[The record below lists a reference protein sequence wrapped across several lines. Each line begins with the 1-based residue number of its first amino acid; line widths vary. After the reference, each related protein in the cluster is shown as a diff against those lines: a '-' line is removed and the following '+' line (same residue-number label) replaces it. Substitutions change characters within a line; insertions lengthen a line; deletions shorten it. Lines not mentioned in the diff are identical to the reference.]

1 MRRLF
6 VVALIVASGSAIESA
21 IGSAWANECVDRVKI
36 HGLLTRA
43 YTQCPLTFYAKGFAS
58 MAELC
63 QTSLGDA
70 KYKSLLS
77 EGAQAFDA
85 RAKEQG
91 KDVFC
96 TKLTKDFAY
105 TIRR

>member
-1 MRRLF
+1 MRRW
-6 VVALIVASGSAIESA
+6 VIVAAVAGWSFGAQAEDCA
-21 IGSAWANECVDRVKI
+21 DRVKI

-43 YTQCPLTFYAKGFAS
+43 YAQCPFSYYAKSFAA

-63 QTSLGDA
+63 RDKLGDT
-70 KYKSLLS
+70 KFKSLLS

-91 KDVFC
+91 KDKFC
-96 TKLTKDFAY
+96 TKLASDFAY
-105 TIRR
+105 TVRR

>member
-1 MRRLF
+1 MRGLIVVVF
-6 VVALIVASGSAIESA
+6 VVASGSA
-21 IGSAWANECVDRVKI
+21 IGSAWADECVDRVKI

-63 QTSLGDA
+63 QTSLGDT

-91 KDVFC
+91 KDAFC

-105 TIRR
+105 TVRR